1 MTDVPSRLSAR
12 EAAIR
17 IVAAVRRQPPLRVP
31 LDDTLG
37 MVLADDLR
45 SPVNVPPH
53 TSSSMDGYAARA
65 ADVRGAS
72 ADRPAVLRLAERIPA
87 GSVPTRPLGPGEC
100 ARVFT
105 GSPVPAGADTVV
117 RQEDTAADGDE
128 IKVLHDRDAG
138 ANLRQPGEDIRH
150 DTVAL
155 AAGLQLRAAHLGV
168 LASLGIGAPM
178 VVRRPRVAI
187 LCSGD
192 EVADVDRPD
201 EILGGRK
208 VGNAS
213 AHALGA
219 MIREAGGVPV
229 DLGIAADSV
238 ASIREHLAGM
248 ADADLVVTAGG
259 VSVGD
264 HDHVRAA
271 VTASGGAVDFW
282 RVRIRPGGP
291 VAAGSVGGVPWVGL
305 PGNPVSAMVTC
316 ELFVRPA
323 IRKMAGHT
331 EPFRRSRSVRAAAA
345 ISLRPALQH
354 FLRAVVSGDGE
365 GREARLTGPQGS
377 GILTSMAA
385 ANALLIVPEG
395 QHETPAGAR
404 LQALM
409 LDEPQHQEEPEY

>member
-12 EAAIR
+12 DAAMR

-37 MVLADDLR
+37 MVLADDVR
-45 SPVNVPPH
+45 CPVDVPPH

-65 ADVRGAS
+65 ADVQGAS
-72 ADRPAVLRLAERIPA
+72 ADRPAVLRLVERIPA
-87 GSVPTRPLGPGEC
+87 GSVPTRPLGPGAC

-105 GSPVPAGADTVV
+105 GSPVPTGADTVV

-128 IKVLHDRDAG
+128 IRVFNDRDAG
-138 ANLRQPGEDIRH
+138 ANLRQPGEDIRR
-150 DTVAL
+150 DAVAL
-155 AAGLQLRAAHLGV
+155 TAGLQLRAAHLGV

-201 EILGGRK
+201 EILAGRK

-229 DLGIAADSV
+229 DLGIAADTI
-238 ASIREHLAGM
+238 ASIREHLARA
-248 ADADLVVTAGG
+248 ADADLIVTAGG

-271 VTASGGAVDFW
+271 ITASGGAVDFW
-282 RVRIRPGGP
+282 RVRIRPG
-291 VAAGSVGGVPWVGL
+291 
-305 PGNPVSAMVTC
+305 
-316 ELFVRPA
+316 
-323 IRKMAGHT
+323 
-331 EPFRRSRSVRAAAA
+331 
-345 ISLRPALQH
+345 
-354 FLRAVVSGDGE
+354 
-365 GREARLTGPQGS
+365 
-377 GILTSMAA
+377 
-385 ANALLIVPEG
+385 
-395 QHETPAGAR
+395 
-404 LQALM
+404 
-409 LDEPQHQEEPEY
+409 